1 MQSPSPAPSTAPSPA
16 SSTAP
21 SPAPSPAQYAAPSPA
36 PSTAPF
42 WRQEVAAAGRLTV
55 HGLFRACARRDP
67 EAVALEQGARRVSYR
82 ELDRRVLALAAAL
95 HGLGLR
101 RGDRLALLSENR
113 LEYAEI
119 ELACAALGAIVACQ
133 NWRLTPA
140 ELQHCIDLVD
150 PSLIV
155 VSQRFEAT
163 LAALDTGTRQ
173 HLVLERD
180 YEPLLEAS
188 PLDRLPEIDPEDGL
202 VILYTSGTTGMPKGA
217 LISHRAE
224 IARNM
229 VLRVDMH
236 ASERDGF
243 VAWAPMFHMGST
255 DQVLGALMSG
265 ATVIVVDG
273 FDAEAIVD
281 AMERHELGW
290 MLLMP
295 GSIEPIVELLARTG
309 RRPKSIRAVG
319 AMADLVPK
327 HLIAEL
333 SRLTDAPYLNS
344 FGSTETG
351 LPPASS
357 HLIPAGTV
365 PESLSKRR
373 SAFCDL
379 RLLDADGNEV
389 PDGEPG
395 EAAVRGP
402 TVFSGYWNADATNA
416 RDFAGGWFR
425 MGDLFRRN
433 PDGTYDFVDRAKY
446 MIKSGGENIYPA
458 EIERVLL
465 SDPRVR
471 DAVVVRRRDD
481 RWGEVPVAFVARTDE
496 TLTAPDIETLCRTHL
511 AGYKR
516 PKAVHFVAFEDFPR
530 STTGKILRHEME
542 KRVGRG

>member
-1 MQSPSPAPSTAPSPA
+1 MQSPSTTQA
-16 SSTAP
+16 
-21 SPAPSPAQYAAPSPA
+21 
-36 PSTAPF
+36 
-42 WRQEVAAAGRLTV
+42 WRGDVAAAGRLTV
-55 HGLFRACARRDP
+55 HGLFRACVRRNPD
-67 EAVALEQGARRVSYR
+67 AVALETKGHRLSYR
-82 ELDRRVLALAAAL
+82 ELDRRVLALAGAL
-95 HGLGLR
+95 HKLGLR

-113 LEYAEI
+113 QEYAEI

-140 ELQHCIDLVD
+140 ELQHCIDLVG
-150 PSLIV
+150 PSLLV
-155 VSQRFEAT
+155 VSERFSAT
-163 LAALDTGTRQ
+163 LESLDIGTRSC
-173 HLVLERD
+173 LVLERD
-180 YEPLLEAS
+180 YEPLLQGAL
-188 PLDRLPEIDPEDGL
+188 PLDQLPDVDPEDGL

-236 ASERDGF
+236 ARERDGF
-243 VAWAPMFHMGST
+243 IAWAPMFHMGST

-265 ATVIVVDG
+265 ATVIIVDG

-281 AMERHELGW
+281 AMERYELGW

-295 GSIEPIVELLARTG
+295 GSIEPVVDLLQRTG

-333 SRLTDAPYLNS
+333 SRLTNAPYLNS

-357 HLIPAGTV
+357 HLIAPGIV
-365 PESLSKRR
+365 PDILSKRK
-373 SAFCDL
+373 SALCDL

-402 TVFSGYWNADATNA
+402 TVFSGYWSADETNA
-416 RDFAGGWFR
+416 RDFEGGWFR

-433 PDGTYDFVDRAKY
+433 PDGTFDFVDRAKY

-458 EIERVLL
+458 EVERVLL

-471 DAVVVRRRDD
+471 DAIVVRQRDD
-481 RWGEVPVAFVARTDE
+481 HWGEVPVAFIARNDE
-496 TLTAPDIETLCRTHL
+496 ALTAPEIEALCRAHL

-516 PKAVHFVAFEDFPR
+516 PKAVHFIPFADFPR

-542 KRVGRG
+542 ARLKSGQA